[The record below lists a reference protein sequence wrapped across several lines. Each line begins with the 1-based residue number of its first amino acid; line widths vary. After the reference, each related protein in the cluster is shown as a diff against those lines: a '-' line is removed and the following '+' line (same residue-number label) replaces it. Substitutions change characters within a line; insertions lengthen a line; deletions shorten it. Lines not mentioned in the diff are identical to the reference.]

1 MSDQRLEQ
9 MIREKE
15 EKILQRLAQMND
27 MKQMLF
33 EHENDL
39 ARIRSTTAKVQRE
52 YAQA

>member
-1 MSDQRLEQ
+1 

-27 MKQMLF
+27 MKQMLI

-39 ARIRSTTAKVQRE
+39 SRL
-52 YAQA
+52 QASNSVVEKEHS